1 MKGNCKMEIKATVGD
16 ITKIKASAII
26 VNFFEEMTHPDGDL
40 ATVDKALDGAISQL
54 ISQGEIKG
62 KLNEITIVHSLGKL
76 PAARVV
82 VAGLGKQSELS
93 RDKVRGVV
101 AETCRLLRQKGIDSV
116 ATIAQGAGVAGISV
130 EAATQAVTEGA
141 LLGLYSFRKHM
152 TKEAEYGEIKELV
165 IVDADETKLP
175 NLEQGCNLGRIL
187 AEATNLARDMVN
199 EPANYMTPSQM
210 AETAKR
216 LAENYGLELSV
227 LEKEQMQELGMGA
240 LLGVARGSLEPPK
253 FITLSYRGGD
263 STEIDVALVG
273 KGVTFD
279 SGGISIKPSEKMEEM
294 KGDMAGGAA
303 VVAAISA
310 IAQLKPKINAMA
322 VIPATENLPSG
333 NALKPGDVL
342 TAMNGKTIE
351 IISTDAEGRLILAD
365 ALGYAKKLGAKLIV
379 DVATLTGAMRVALG
393 DIYSGAFGNN
403 QELIDR
409 LIAAGAEAGELI
421 WQMPMREEYKEQI
434 KSDVA
439 DIKNV
444 GTRYGGAVTAAQFL
458 AEFVGDIP
466 WVHLDI
472 AGTSLSEKERT
483 YLVKGATGV
492 PVRTLVNLIL
502 CLAK

>member
-1 MKGNCKMEIKATVGD
+1 MEIKATVGD